1 MDERMAPK
9 INRGMTDE
17 PRVPHANAAGVQT
30 GKPGL
35 LPNRLYRASGGES
48 EAVDYM
54 TAWSRAQQ
62 RKAGELP
69 PLKGGIDDDSPEM
82 YMHPG
87 ANPFGKTFAAQGS
100 ALDDDDI
107 DHLRAP
113 DEIAKPVP
121 PPSEP
126 PRTEIPPP
134 AEKPLAYDTHPA
146 TVGQPVHVQPIEFLP
161 GGFGEPVDTK
171 GYEPS
176 VQSRSVPLASTV
188 RPSHTVEQ
196 QQLQYQPVQVIE
208 KPVYVTKE
216 VPVFKEVEKIVEK
229 PVEKIVE
236 KPVETEFS
244 KWYAKRCRVQLA
256 TPEMTFTVS
265 AIAVSRS
272 IHGVTVLMATDGDS
286 MTFIPRAGTHIKL
299 AYDGKVDNTIF
310 TGVSFEIED
319 LKLMGLCFLVREN
332 EADEKK

>member
-1 MDERMAPK
+1 MAPK

-35 LPNRLYRASGGES
+35 LPNRVYVSSGGE
-48 EAVDYM
+48 ENAVDYM

-62 RKAGELP
+62 RKAGTLP
-69 PLKGGIDDDSPEM
+69 PLKGGIDDDSPEL
-82 YMHPG
+82 YRHPE
-87 ANPFGKTFAAQGS
+87 ATPFGKTFAAQHK
-100 ALDDDDI
+100 ALDGDDVDR
-107 DHLRAP
+107 LRAP

-134 AEKPLAYDTHPA
+134 AEKPLAYDTRPA
-146 TVGQPVHVQPIEFLP
+146 TVGQPVQVQPIEFLP

-171 GYEPS
+171 GYETG
-176 VQSRSVPLASTV
+176 VQSRPVPLASTV
-188 RPSHTVEQ
+188 RPSHAVEQ
-196 QQLQYQPVQVIE
+196 QQLQYQPVQVVE

-229 PVEKIVE
+229 PVEKIVEVE

-272 IHGVTVLMATDGDS
+272 IHGVTVFLATEGDS

-299 AYDGKVDNTIF
+299 AFDGKVESTIF

-319 LKLMGLCFLVREN
+319 LKLMGLCFLIREDGT
-332 EADEKK
+332 DEKK